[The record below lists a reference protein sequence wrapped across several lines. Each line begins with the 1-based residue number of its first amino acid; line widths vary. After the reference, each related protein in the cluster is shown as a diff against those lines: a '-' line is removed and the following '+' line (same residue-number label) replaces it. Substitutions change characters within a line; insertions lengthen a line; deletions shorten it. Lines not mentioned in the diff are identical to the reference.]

1 MKRRI
6 PHHPE
11 LKGIVS
17 PRTLPAAPRRRT
29 DGSCGSLYSGDEG
42 ACEHGDWRVAP
53 RTTRAEDEHLPTGP
67 SVLKRV
73 QMRATYLDET
83 PVPAAATLD
92 ADGEWS
98 EPLRWRAR
106 ALRITVALFVLLPLS
121 VIMVFALMMQI
132 YHARPVMELASFW
145 LSVPVWHTLLGAF
158 VLLVCMLRSE
168 LRTILLYL
176 YVAGHELTHAI
187 ATIICLGK
195 VKRFRVGLDGGY
207 VETDKANLFIA
218 LSPYFVPIWMLLWL
232 LIFWVLQFAY
242 PGVESQIF
250 LYTGFGFW
258 WCFHIYWTL
267 WVIPREQPDML
278 ENGVIF
284 SSLIIFL
291 LNLGLLILVLSWC
304 SLITPEGY
312 WRDFL
317 YCARRIG
324 STFAELGAWL
334 MSLC

>member
-1 MKRRI
+1 MKRRV

-17 PRTLPAAPRRRT
+17 PRTLPAAPRRRP
-29 DGSCGSLYSGDEG
+29 GDRRSFDSAE
-42 ACEHGDWRVAP
+42 CEHGDWRVAP
-53 RTTRAEDEHLPTGP
+53 QTSPSEDEHLPPLP
-67 SVLKRV
+67 SVFRRM
-73 QMRATYLDET
+73 QMRATYLEEKV
-83 PVPAAATLD
+83 VPAGATLEAD
-92 ADGEWS
+92 AEWS
-98 EPLRWRAR
+98 EPTRGLGR
-106 ALRITVALFVLLPLS
+106 ALRVAAALFILLPLS
-121 VIMVFALMMQI
+121 VVMVFALMMQI

-158 VLLVCMLRSE
+158 VLLVCLLRHE

-207 VETDKANLFIA
+207 VETDKANVFIA
-218 LSPYFVPIWMLLWL
+218 LSPYFVPIWMLFWM
-232 LIFWVLQFAY
+232 LIFWALQMAY
-242 PGVESQIF
+242 PGTESQIF
-250 LYTGFGFW
+250 FYTGFGFW

-278 ENGVIF
+278 ENGVLF

-291 LNLGLLILVLSWC
+291 LNLSLLIIVLAWG

-324 STFAELGAWL
+324 STFADLATWIA
-334 MSLC
+334 SQF